1 MAGVVSRRNAMDEI
15 LDVAELVVDS
25 GFEEAIAW
33 LFRIVGILCILA
45 GIGIWLFVD
54 VTILVPIG
62 LIVLG
67 LLLVAIP
74 QVLLLLLELT

>member
-1 MAGVVSRRNAMDEI
+1 MDEI

-33 LFRIVGILCILA
+33 LLRIVGILCILA

-74 QVLLLLLELT
+74 QVLLLFLELA

>member
-1 MAGVVSRRNAMDEI
+1 MTGVASAEGTMDEI

-25 GFEEAIAW
+25 GLEEAVAW

-54 VTILVPIG
+54 VTALVPIG

-67 LLLVAIP
+67 IVLVAIP
-74 QVLLLLLELT
+74 QVLLLFLELA